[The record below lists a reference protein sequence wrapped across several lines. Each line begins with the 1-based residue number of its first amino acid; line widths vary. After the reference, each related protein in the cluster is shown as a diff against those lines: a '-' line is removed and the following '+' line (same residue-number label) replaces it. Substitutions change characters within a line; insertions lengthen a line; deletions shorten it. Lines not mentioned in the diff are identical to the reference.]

1 MEELILKC
9 EKFRQQFAEELRLE
23 KSNTDLM
30 KNNLFLVNQN
40 MQLRDVQFNTLEAK
54 LSEI

>member
-1 MEELILKC
+1 MEGLIHKC
-9 EKFRQQFAEELRLE
+9 ERFRKQFAEELRLE

-30 KNNLFLVNQN
+30 KNNLFLVHQTKA
-40 MQLRDVQFNTLEAK
+40 LRDVQYQSLEAK